1 MTCDICDGPLSPET
15 DLCPICQGEAEQFEW
30 LSQLDTSN
38 DLPTLRRVWKKLH
51 GEAKPRRM
59 DAASALHA
67 AARPAC
73 SMMDDD
79 YLHVWLIR
87 DGQVVDS
94 GLHNLSRRRP
104 LKLSLNLQPG
114 DTVLSYHDHSCA
126 GDCDHPAQKFFRGF
140 VSE

>member
-30 LSQLDTSN
+30 LSQLDTST

-51 GEAKPRRM
+51 GEAHPRRM

-79 YLHVWLIR
+79 RFYLWVIR
-87 DGQVVDS
+87 AGEVVAT
-94 GLHNLSRRRP
+94 GLHDLTPRRA
-104 LKLSLNLQPG
+104 LSLSLPLQPG
-114 DTVLSYHDHSCA
+114 DTLLSFHDHSCA
-126 GDCDHPAQKFFRGF
+126 GDCDHPAQDFFRGF
-140 VSE
+140 VIA

>member
-30 LSQLDTSN
+30 LSQLDTST

-51 GEAKPRRM
+51 GEDKPRRM
-59 DAASALHA
+59 DAASALRA

-79 YLHVWLIR
+79 RLSLWVIR
-87 DGQVVDS
+87 AGQVVS
-94 GLHNLSRRRP
+94 TQLHDLSPRRP
-104 LKLSLNLQPG
+104 LQLSLPLQPG
-114 DTVLSYHDHSCA
+114 DTVLSFHDHSCA
-126 GDCDHPAQKFFRGF
+126 GDCDHRGADFFRGF
-140 VSE
+140 VIE

>member
-1 MTCDICDGPLSPET
+1 MTAPLPET

-30 LSQLDTSN
+30 LSQLDTST

-51 GEAKPRRM
+51 GEDKPRRM

-79 YLHVWLIR
+79 RLSVWVIR
-87 DGQVVDS
+87 AGQVVS
-94 GLHNLSRRRP
+94 TQLHDLSPRRALSLSRCNRATP
-104 LKLSLNLQPG
+104 
-114 DTVLSYHDHSCA
+114 C
-126 GDCDHPAQKFFRGF
+126 
-140 VSE
+140 